1 MITFNKHASIF
12 TWTVA
17 IALVMLAAI
26 GCKSEEVKKFQEDCI
41 TPAAFDIAGDFD
53 ERYNCEER
61 MQCVE
66 EDVQFR
72 FRIQRNVMDVD
83 PSDGTD
89 YVFSA
94 LEWAG
99 SGTLCGMRFG
109 WTASLPGSY
118 NEAGFW
124 DFSDNNTFVK
134 ESQYDYR
141 STTMSTAAASE
152 PALGLEPVSAPV
164 TPLRPRRSATA
175 RLERHRGV

>member
-1 MITFNKHASIF
+1 
-12 TWTVA
+12 
-17 IALVMLAAI
+17 
-26 GCKSEEVKKFQEDCI
+26 
-41 TPAAFDIAGDFD
+41 
-53 ERYNCEER
+53 
-61 MQCVE
+61 
-66 EDVQFR
+66 
-72 FRIQRNVMDVD
+72 MDVD

-134 ESQYDYR
+134 ESQYDYVDGSGFGTCTGAGAR
-141 STTMSTAAASE
+141 VGTGDPAPPAAVGNC
-152 PALGLEPVSAPV
+152 PAG
-164 TPLRPRRSATA
+164 TP
-175 RLERHRGV
+175 